1 MIKYYF
7 GPSIFNKISNPYLIC
22 VLTILAIVLH
32 IVGDTHRIFALAN
45 FDLVLIMLLISD
57 IAQVRIFLF
66 IFAVCLLLSL
76 LNYYQLFPA
85 LTPTFVVVNSILKV
99 AYFLWGWI
107 TVLSTLTKKQKV
119 TGETISLAVTGYLFI
134 GVICSFVYFSF
145 WEISKDS
152 FHLSYPRDFE
162 LKSWNLSMY
171 FSLITLTTVGYGDII
186 PSSRW
191 LMVFASFEAITGL
204 IYIAVIVARLVS
216 LYDSFD

>member
-1 MIKYYF
+1 M
-7 GPSIFNKISNPYLIC
+7 FNKIPNPYLIC
-22 VLTILAIVLH
+22 ALTVLGIVLH

-45 FDLVLIMLLISD
+45 CDLLLIMLLISGN
-57 IAQVRIFLF
+57 AQVRIFLF
-66 IFAVCLLLSL
+66 VFAICLSL
-76 LNYYQLFPA
+76 SLFNYYDLFA
-85 LTPTFVVVNSILKV
+85 GLTTTFIVINSILKV
-99 AYFLWGWI
+99 TYFLWGWI
-107 TVLSTLTKKQKV
+107 KVLSTLIKKQKI

-152 FHLSYPRDFE
+152 FHLSYARDFE

-216 LYDSFD
+216 SYDAFD